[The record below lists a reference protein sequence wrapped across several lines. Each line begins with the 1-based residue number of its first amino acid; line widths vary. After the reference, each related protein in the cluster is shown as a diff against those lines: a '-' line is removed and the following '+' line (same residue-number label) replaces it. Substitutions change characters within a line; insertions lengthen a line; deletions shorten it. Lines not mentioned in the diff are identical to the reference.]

1 MGVPMDREALDRLY
15 NNRAAVPTHQQDM
28 DRWAAESA
36 VTRQAL
42 SCRLDLAY
50 GAHPRETLDLFTVP
64 EPGRPLL
71 VFIHGG
77 YWQALDKSS
86 FSFIANSFVGPG
98 VSPLANVA
106 ILNYPLAPEAD
117 MDRIVASIRRAL
129 LWLWREAA
137 PLDFDH
143 NRIFVSGHSAGGH
156 LTAMA
161 ALTEWEKLDGAAPA
175 DLVKGG
181 LSISGL
187 YDLLPIRHCYLNDR
201 LGMDDVVALRNSPLP
216 LVAGWARPLPSL
228 ICAVGGAETPAFLEQ
243 QHDFVTAYKLRGGKV
258 TAITAPDRHHFD
270 IVYGMAQPGGDLQT
284 AMAGLLR

>member
-1 MGVPMDREALDRLY
+1 MDREALDRLY

-98 VSPLANVA
+98 GSPLANVA

-284 AMAGLLR
+284 VMAGLLR

>member
-36 VTRQAL
+36 VTRQAI

-284 AMAGLLR
+284 VMAGLLR

>member
-1 MGVPMDREALDRLY
+1 MDREALDRLY

>member
-1 MGVPMDREALDRLY
+1 MDRATLDRLY

-36 VTRQAL
+36 AARQAL
-42 SCRLDLAY
+42 VCRLDLAY
-50 GAHPRETLDLFTVP
+50 GAHPRETLDLFTLP

-86 FSFIANSFVGPG
+86 FSFIANGFAGSGD
-98 VSPLANVA
+98 SPLANVA

-117 MDRIVASIRRAL
+117 LDRIVASIRRAL

-137 PLDFDH
+137 PLDFDR

-161 ALTEWEKLDGAAPA
+161 ALTEWEKLDGGAPA

-181 LSISGL
+181 MSISGL

-201 LGMDDVVALRNSPLP
+201 LGMDDVVAMRNSPLG
-216 LVAGWARPLPSL
+216 LVAGWARPLPPL
-228 ICAVGGAETPAFLEQ
+228 ICAVGGAETLAFPEQ
-243 QHDFVTAYKLRGGKV
+243 QHDFVTAYRLRGGKV
-258 TAITAPDRHHFD
+258 TAITAPDCHHFD
-270 IVYGMAQPGGDLQT
+270 ILYGMARPGGDLQS
-284 AMAGLLR
+284 AVASMLR